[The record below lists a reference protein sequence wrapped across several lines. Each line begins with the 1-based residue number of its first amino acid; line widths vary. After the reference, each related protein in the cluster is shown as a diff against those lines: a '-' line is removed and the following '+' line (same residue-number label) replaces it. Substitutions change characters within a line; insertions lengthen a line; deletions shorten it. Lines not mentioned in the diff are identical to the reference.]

1 MLLAAY
7 TYDIQYQ
14 STHDNGNA
22 HGLSRQPLLEDRPD
36 VEGLEASVFSV
47 EQIEALPVTAAHLR
61 QATRSDPIL
70 SKVLQNLGLIKDLKL

>member
-1 MLLAAY
+1 MKMEMQMDFHVY
-7 TYDIQYQ
+7 
-14 STHDNGNA
+14 H
-22 HGLSRQPLLEDRPD
+22 RPD

-70 SKVLQNLGLIKDLKL
+70 SKVLQNLKQGYWLDQRSEAL